1 MAIAVSQTAERS
13 GPATSH
19 SVTFA
24 EAPAA
29 NQLLVVTMRIATT
42 MALTSVAAGW
52 TRVSGASIDDGAAVP
67 AFSTQIF
74 FKITGAGESATQT
87 PATTIASTGST
98 TVGYH
103 LTGAEIVAPLDQNVE
118 GNSGTGSAGEI
129 TAPTITPTEDGEILI
144 GVAGQSGN
152 AGGDSIDSGFT
163 KITDSSQTNI
173 HGYKIQTTA
182 AAETVTFDWAPNVR
196 ATVGIAS
203 FFSGGTAHA
212 RIITDALG
220 ITDAAAGEQAAARAA
235 TDVLGLLDA
244 AEAGAAGQQSI
255 TDALGLVDAVTRQSD
270 MTRSATDALGITDSI
285 SVALTRTLT
294 DALGLLDPDSTWQQ
308 SIAADQLGLTDSVS
322 YELTGG
328 GVAHERTLTDPLG
341 LLDDASAGQAAG
353 RAVEDTLGLLD
364 GASATQAS
372 GRAVTDPLGL
382 GDEAAAVLDLKRTIA
397 DALNL
402 SDAAEATQTI
412 ARTLTDAADL
422 SDTAAVVA
430 GYARELAE
438 SLGLTDSSSYELTG
452 GAQHERTIIDLL
464 GLVDTA
470 ARQADQA
477 RVAEDPLAI
486 LDSAAGVQQAS
497 RTQTDPLGLVDD
509 TIASTSTLIEVTITD
524 ALGLTDQAGHTSTHA
539 RGLTDLVGLEDV
551 NTHLSATAR
560 QLTSVLGLADAVTIG
575 GVAGPTKV
583 TLSARTSRIELSG
596 QLAAVHLS
604 EG

>member
-255 TDALGLVDAVTRQSD
+255 TDALGLADAATRQSD
-270 MTRSATDALGITDSI
+270 MTRSATDALGLTDTI

-294 DALGLLDPDSTWQQ
+294 DAIGLLDPDSTWQQ
-308 SIAADQLGLTDSVS
+308 TLAGDPLSLTDSVS
-322 YELTGG
+322 YEITGAQ
-328 GVAHERTLTDPLG
+328 AHERTLTDPLG
-341 LLDDASAGQAAG
+341 LLDDASAVQAAA

-364 GASATQAS
+364 EASATQAS